1 MANWEDMYPCKT
13 PLDNK
18 IKLLLVMR
26 GYPRGKICF
35 RGEEN
40 NRELRYAYWKYID
53 SKDIEY
59 VETFTGCKL
68 NTFSTEDS
76 DCGDLT
82 SYIIKENTNVNRP
95 RHSSN

>member
-13 PLDNK
+13 PLENK

-26 GYPRGKICF
+26 GYHRGKICF
-35 RGEEN
+35 RGNED
-40 NRELRYAYWKYID
+40 NRELRYGYWKYIN
-53 SKDIEY
+53 SEDIEY
-59 VETFTGCKL
+59 VETFTGCRL

>member
-1 MANWEDMYPCKT
+1 MASWEDMYPCKT
-13 PLDNK
+13 PLENK

-35 RGEEN
+35 RGEKG
-40 NRELRYAYWKYID
+40 NRELRYAYWKYIN

-59 VETFTGCKL
+59 VETFTGGKL
-68 NTFSTEDS
+68 KPFHTEDS

-82 SYIIKENTNVNRP
+82 TYTIKENNNG
-95 RHSSN
+95 

>member
-1 MANWEDMYPCKT
+1 MRSFEEMYPCKS
-13 PLDNK
+13 PIEDK

-26 GYPRGKICF
+26 GYHRGKICF
-35 RGEEN
+35 RGGEN
-40 NRELRYAYWKYID
+40 NRELRYGYWKYIS

-68 NTFSTEDS
+68 DTFSTEDS

-82 SYIIKENTNVNRP
+82 SYIIKENSNVNRP

>member
-13 PLDNK
+13 PLENK

-35 RGEEN
+35 RGEKG

>member
-1 MANWEDMYPCKT
+1 MGTWEEIYPCKT
-13 PLDNK
+13 PIENK

-26 GYPRGKICF
+26 GYHKGKISF
-35 RGEEN
+35 RGELG
-40 NRELRYAYWKYID
+40 NRELRYGYWNHIK